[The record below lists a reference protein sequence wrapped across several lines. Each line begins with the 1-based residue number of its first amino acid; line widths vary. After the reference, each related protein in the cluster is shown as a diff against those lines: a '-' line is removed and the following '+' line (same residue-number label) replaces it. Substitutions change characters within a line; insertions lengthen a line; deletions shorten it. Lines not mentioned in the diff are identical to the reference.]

1 MRKFRSRKLYNK
13 RKTGRKDKSRK
24 VKSSRKSNSRKV
36 KRGGG
41 RKKFGCLSSKTLNGK
56 YVGVECST
64 INASLTDEGLNCYNN
79 LQDNYYPTIGLDA
92 NKCQIYYN
100 TIDLSQFTPEA
111 QQLLEQ
117 ERTLKIEINNITND
131 INYIN
136 KNYGPENLQGLNK
149 ELNELDAIIKQ
160 NPGNKYAND
169 NSIKIKGF
177 IDDINNKR
185 SILPQLE
192 SELPQLQLQLKQ
204 LQLQIE
210 QLKQQQ
216 SQI

>member
-1 MRKFRSRKLYNK
+1 M
-13 RKTGRKDKSRK
+13 
-24 VKSSRKSNSRKV
+24 
-36 KRGGG
+36 
-41 RKKFGCLSSKTLNGK
+41 LN
-56 YVGVECST
+56 Y
-64 INASLTDEGLNCYNN
+64 

-100 TIDLSQFTPEA
+100 TIDLSQFTPEAQPEA

-149 ELNELDAIIKQ
+149 ELIELNAIINQ

-210 QLKQQQ
+210 QLKQKQ